1 MAQAVEGDFLLQ
13 FLDEF
18 RAFRARSDEAH
29 FPFEHVPQ
37 LGQFVDAGLADDFPH
52 LGDARVGFH
61 GPDSTVFLGVGTHG
75 AEFVDGEIL
84 PEQAHATLPVNDGAG
99 RFHTDGNG
107 GEKHDGRCADQQAE
121 RGEQVESPFEAA
133 QGTSGIE
140 RKAFFREQPF
150 GADL

>member
-99 RFHTDGNG
+99 TTDAPAPS
-107 GEKHDGRCADQQAE
+107 C
-121 RGEQVESPFEAA
+121 F
-133 QGTSGIE
+133 
-140 RKAFFREQPF
+140 
-150 GADL
+150 